1 MSVLVKICGLNEP
14 GPVAAAIG
22 AGADMVGFVF
32 FPPSPRAI
40 TIDKA
45 VTLVAGVP
53 AGVDRVGLFVNPSND
68 DLDDVLG
75 VVALDL
81 VQLHGDES
89 PARVREIR
97 NHTKLPVIKALKV
110 GSAADIDRARDYDGI
125 VDWLMFDAQ
134 PPRDSILPG
143 GNGRPF
149 DWTLMAGRKF
159 RRPWILSGG
168 LNADNLAEAVRQS
181 GASAVDV
188 SSGVEDGPGRKSLAK
203 IRAFLDAARR
213 L

>member
-1 MSVLVKICGLNEP
+1 MPVLVKICGLNEP